1 MARVG
6 RVASHAPLRWGE
18 CRHSGRCIVTG
29 CDVRHE
35 WMLPWW
41 HENVRR
47 HSGLP
52 VVFVDFGLSPR
63 ALAWCRARG
72 EVVRGVAPAASALLA
87 KPIGIIQSPYAE
99 SLWTD
104 LDCEILKPVEPIF
117 GEARLEI
124 GVVRDVPGA
133 FDPIQAGVVV
143 VRHGS
148 MTALEWAGLCRD
160 WKKLDR
166 SRIPTCHQDQSL
178 LAHLWRLR
186 PDAFTLLG
194 DEWNR
199 GRRLPDARRPAGGE
213 DAAGEAAIVHWW
225 GRDGKAVI
233 RRRVAARPSGDP
245 CRALEPGPFSLV
257 RRAWVEVGR
266 IFSDSG
272 RKPGSLS

>member
-1 MARVG
+1 MAKVR
-6 RVASHAPLRWGE
+6 RVASKATLRWGE
-18 CRHSGRCIVTG
+18 CRHRARCIVTG
-29 CDVRHE
+29 CDARHE

-63 ALAWCRARG
+63 GLAWCRARG
-72 EVVRGVAPAASALLA
+72 EVVRGGVPVASAFLA
-87 KPIGIIQSPYAE
+87 KPLGIIQSPYSE

-117 GEARLEI
+117 GETRSEI

-133 FDPIQAGVVV
+133 SDPIQAGVVV

-148 MTALEWAGLCRD
+148 EIVLRWAGLCRD
-160 WKKLDR
+160 WKSLDR
-166 SRIPTCHQDQSL
+166 SQIPTCHQDQSL

-186 PDAFTLLG
+186 PEAFTLLG

-199 GRRLPDARRPAGGE
+199 GRRLPDPRRPAGGQ
-213 DAAGEAAIVHWW
+213 DAAGDAAIVHWW

-233 RRRVAARPSGDP
+233 RRFVTGRPSGDP
-245 CRALEPGPFSLV
+245 CRALEQGHFPLV
-257 RRAWVEVGR
+257 RRAWAELRCRRLVR
-266 IFSDSG
+266 
-272 RKPGSLS
+272 

>member
-1 MARVG
+1 MSK
-6 RVASHAPLRWGE
+6 ASPRWGE
-18 CRHSGRCIVTG
+18 CRHRGRCIVTG
-29 CDVRHE
+29 GDALHE

-41 HENVRR
+41 HGNARR

-52 VVFVDFGLSPR
+52 VVFVDFGLSPK

-72 EVVRGVAPAASALLA
+72 EVVCGGVPVASAFLA
-87 KPIGIIQSPYAE
+87 KPFGIIRSPYAE

-117 GEARLEI
+117 GETRSEI
-124 GVVRDVPGA
+124 GVVSDVPGA
-133 FDPIQAGVVV
+133 SDPIQTGVVV

-148 MTALEWAGLCRD
+148 ETVLEWAGLCRD
-160 WKKLDR
+160 WKSLDR
-166 SRIPTCHQDQSL
+166 SRISTSHQDQSL

-199 GRRLPDARRPAGGE
+199 GRRLPDAPAAGGD
-213 DAAGEAAIVHWW
+213 DAAGDAAIVHWW

-233 RRRVAARPSGDP
+233 RRRIAALPSGDP
-245 CRALEPGPFSLV
+245 RRALERVSFPLV
-257 RRAWVEVGR
+257 RRAWAEIR
-266 IFSDSG
+266 
-272 RKPGSLS
+272 RRRPRPAR